1 MSQSPKHSTPF
12 SVTDILSP
20 LEESY
25 KKAVAAAAAAAAEN
39 SGLGSA
45 AAYRSPQSQ
54 TAMNVPVSNPYM
66 HMSHPVNTFP
76 AQYCNGTDISAH
88 YGDVR
93 QSASGWYGTPPDP
106 RFASKCPLHSFYR
119 FTHKCLSTWNNSCS
133 IKLNSITLNMHVSV
147 LFFHFL
153 WGGSNRKKL
162 SFLNKKKIIN
172 VLCHPIMRT

>member
-1 MSQSPKHSTPF
+1 MSLSPKHSTPF

-45 AAYRSPQSQ
+45 YRSPQSQ
-54 TAMNVPVSNPYM
+54 TAMNVPVTNPYM

-93 QSASGWYGTPPDP
+93 QSAPGWYGTTPDP
-106 RFASKCPLHSFYR
+106 RFASKC
-119 FTHKCLSTWNNSCS
+119 LS
-133 IKLNSITLNMHVSV
+133 
-147 LFFHFL
+147 LF
-153 WGGSNRKKL
+153 L
-162 SFLNKKKIIN
+162 SFRG
-172 VLCHPIMRT
+172 HPTLRARSRRIRRRRRVDDWYRVG

>member
-1 MSQSPKHSTPF
+1 MSLSPKHSTPF

-54 TAMNVPVSNPYM
+54 STMNVPVTNPYM

-93 QSASGWYGTPPDP
+93 QSAPGWYGTTPDP
-106 RFASKCPLHSFYR
+106 RFASKYLLQSSFCFLHSY
-119 FTHKCLSTWNNSCS
+119 KCLS
-133 IKLNSITLNMHVSV
+133 VS
-147 LFFHFL
+147 
-153 WGGSNRKKL
+153 
-162 SFLNKKKIIN
+162 
-172 VLCHPIMRT
+172 

>member
-1 MSQSPKHSTPF
+1 M
-12 SVTDILSP
+12 TDILSP

-25 KKAVAAAAAAAAEN
+25 KKAVVAAAAAAAAEN

-76 AQYCNGTDISAH
+76 TQYCNGTDISAH

-93 QSASGWYGTPPDP
+93 QSASGWYGTAQDP
-106 RFASKCPLHSFYR
+106 RFASKCPLQSSSR
-119 FTHKCLSTWNNSCS
+119 FIASVISASPLGTTLVPF
-133 IKLNSITLNMHVSV
+133 KLNSITVNMHVC
-147 LFFHFL
+147 LIF
-153 WGGSNRKKL
+153 
-162 SFLNKKKIIN
+162 
-172 VLCHPIMRT
+172 

>member
-54 TAMNVPVSNPYM
+54 TAMNVPVTNPYM

-93 QSASGWYGTPPDP
+93 QSAPGWYGTTPDP
-106 RFASKCPLHSFYR
+106 RFASKCPLQYSSSR
-119 FTHKCLSTWNNSCS
+119 FIASLLSASPLGTTL
-133 IKLNSITLNMHVSV
+133 IPLN
-147 LFFHFL
+147 
-153 WGGSNRKKL
+153 
-162 SFLNKKKIIN
+162 
-172 VLCHPIMRT
+172 

>member
-1 MSQSPKHSTPF
+1 MSLSPKHSTPF

-54 TAMNVPVSNPYM
+54 TAMNVPATNPYM
-66 HMSHPVNTFP
+66 HMSHTVNTFP

-93 QSASGWYGTPPDP
+93 QSAPGWYGTTPDS
-106 RFASKCPLHSFYR
+106 RFACKYPLQFDYIFSLLSIQFHGVPTLQPVRKLLCPLKVKWMALSKCKVFLCR
-119 FTHKCLSTWNNSCS
+119 
-133 IKLNSITLNMHVSV
+133 ITFGH
-147 LFFHFL
+147 
-153 WGGSNRKKL
+153 
-162 SFLNKKKIIN
+162 
-172 VLCHPIMRT
+172 